1 MPSKKGK
8 KKKPDSH
15 VDDYLEEGDVVME
28 VLTLKKLR
36 KFCKKLQKTS
46 ELLEK
51 ENIGFQVEKEKLLA
65 YWKIL
70 DKQFWQG
77 VDEKRTLELLEINK
91 DSGDRWKKSEVKNK
105 LKQKLCDVFKNN
117 LNFLKSRS
125 INRMITKRKLDN
137 RLRELSYQIH
147 KRRKYYIMCN
157 YEDLRN
163 EMYQH
168 VIAFKDKYVPFF
180 NKCHTC
186 IDRLQHH
193 YFYERHCLLDN
204 TRELFT
210 RKAERMLKRKERTT
224 RRAMSELVKDT
235 KLITFQCSH
244 TTRKTPTNVKYYEY
258 KVRKISRSFFLLNR
272 KRKALK
278 KKFISYQ
285 ADRFEKQIERNR
297 MLNIIRN
304 EKKIEKLAKKA
315 EAEYAMALGQQ
326 VEAIASYAE
335 GDTNFRK
342 EKQFVNEVRKLSMDE
357 ADQIIINH
365 MAKKMLSFIKLKIIK
380 KKIRIDH
387 YILKFILK
395 EDDNV
400 YGLLK
405 DVVNNGNFNLED
417 PLETYQEKFAA
428 KSTVD
433 LENVVDDDPFCLNC
447 VEESAIKIS
456 GTIPCTSMHQ
466 TCKRINIKHL
476 SLNFL
481 VLMMIM
487 TYAMENMLLKEMY
500 FFWIDLSYGFEGMNK
515 KLTLLVVLDI
525 LVWH

>member
-466 TCKRINIKHL
+466 TCNYEKEESYEEREIGEEDEEFGEAEEESFPGKEIAEK
-476 SLNFL
+476 SFLN
-481 VLMMIM
+481 
-487 TYAMENMLLKEMY
+487 
-500 FFWIDLSYGFEGMNK
+500 
-515 KLTLLVVLDI
+515 KLQPTFK
-525 LVWH
+525 